1 VDPLKVEQAR
11 LEHRRP
17 RRQVTGTGSKK
28 ERFPVLLLAILLS
41 QLLILFLHPASA
53 QQARP
58 TESQVKAAYLYNFGK
73 FVRWG
78 GPSGEQFEICLI
90 GKDPFGEVL
99 DTTVAGES
107 IDRKKV
113 TVRRISNIQE
123 VAHCRIL
130 FVSSSEER
138 RLGAILSAA
147 QRLEVLTVSDIT
159 RFAER
164 GGAIGFVNQEERVRF
179 EVNRAAAERSHL
191 SLSSELL
198 KVATR
203 VIDKAPQGS

>member
-1 VDPLKVEQAR
+1 VDPLKIERAGR
-11 LEHRRP
+11 EHRP
-17 RRQVTGTGSKK
+17 RRQPSTSSRSKI
-28 ERFPVLLLAILLS
+28 ECGRFAALLVILLS
-41 QLLILFLHPASA
+41 QLLILFPHPASA

-78 GPSGEQFEICLI
+78 GPSGGPFEICVI

-99 DTTVAGES
+99 DATVADES
-107 IDRKKV
+107 IDKQKV
-113 TVRRISNIQE
+113 TVRRISNLQE

-138 RLGAILSAA
+138 RLGAILTAA

-159 RFAER
+159 KFAER
-164 GGAIGFVNQEERVRF
+164 GGTIGFVTQEERVRF
-179 EVNRAAAERSHL
+179 EVNRASAERSHL

-203 VIDKAPQGS
+203 VMDKEGS

>member
-1 VDPLKVEQAR
+1 MDQLKIEGSR
-11 LEHRRP
+11 LEHGSRRRLNSAQRAKIECLP
-17 RRQVTGTGSKK
+17 A
-28 ERFPVLLLAILLS
+28 PPLLLLFLLFILL
-41 QLLILFLHPASA
+41 LHPAAA

-78 GPSGEQFEICLI
+78 EAGGGPFEICVI

-99 DTTVAGES
+99 DATVADES
-107 IDRKKV
+107 IDKRKV
-113 TVRRISNIQE
+113 SVRRISNVQE

-138 RLGAILSAA
+138 RLGAILTAA

-159 RFAER
+159 NFAER
-164 GGAIGFVNQEERVRF
+164 GGTIGFVTQEERVRF
-179 EVNRAAAERSHL
+179 EVNRAAAEHSHL

>member
-1 VDPLKVEQAR
+1 VDPLKVEQDR
-11 LEHRRP
+11 LEHRR
-17 RRQVTGTGSKK
+17 RGRQGTATGSKK
-28 ERFPVLLLAILLS
+28 ERLPVLLLAIALS
-41 QLLILFLHPASA
+41 QLFILFLRPASA

-78 GPSGEQFEICLI
+78 GPGGERFEICLI

-99 DTTVAGES
+99 DATVADES
-107 IDRKKV
+107 IDKKKV

-130 FVSSSEER
+130 FVSTSEER
-138 RLGAILSAA
+138 RLVAILSAA

-164 GGAIGFVNQEERVRF
+164 GGTIGFVNQEERVRF